1 MDESM
6 GQEQRK
12 STRNKT
18 YAKVLLDGSGILGYL
33 RDLSKEGCQLA
44 FVTDA
49 EIYKGDV
56 VNVQILPAEEMEI
69 PRFSIA
75 VQIMWTRDDPVYHV
89 AGGLITSVQDEQN
102 FNSLFSY
109 YA

>member
-12 STRNKT
+12 SSRNKT
-18 YAKVLLDGSGILGYL
+18 YAKVLLDGGGILGYL
-33 RDLSKEGCQLA
+33 RDLSQEGCQLA
-44 FVTDA
+44 FVADP
-49 EIYKGDV
+49 EVNKGDV
-56 VNVQILPAEEMEI
+56 VNVQVLPAEEMEI

-75 VQIMWTRDDPVYHV
+75 VQIMWTRNDPVYYIT
-89 AGGLITSVQDEQN
+89 GGLITSVQDEQN
-102 FNSLFSY
+102 FKSLFSY